1 MIRKGKEQKNKWD
14 KCCKMAFFSVCCS
27 SLTNLCTRA
36 LLCDC
41 AMVNIVL
48 LFQKSDKS
56 DRGWGMQE
64 WNDDDDDDMVSV
76 EGGIANICF

>member
-1 MIRKGKEQKNKWD
+1 
-14 KCCKMAFFSVCCS
+14 
-27 SLTNLCTRA
+27 
-36 LLCDC
+36 
-41 AMVNIVL
+41 MVNIVL

-56 DRGWGMQE
+56 DRGWGMLE